1 MALGDS
7 STYAYVACQH
17 PSVVEGDKN
26 AGVCLCVC
34 DGETAKALE
43 INMGQL
49 DFDPK
54 LTSPQALEGK
64 MLKVEH
70 IFSNLIC

>member
-1 MALGDS
+1 MQG
-7 STYAYVACQH
+7 
-17 PSVVEGDKN
+17 SVCV
-26 AGVCLCVC
+26 CVC